1 MITNLENGPQRATNW
16 PIFRDL
22 ATIVVLFLLTIY
34 VVYFTSPVIAR
45 FFFLIILAFALVS
58 RKDYLWFV
66 YFFVLAEGPGHLF
79 ADFSGAS
86 QYRLPMYTIVSGMS
100 FTPIDFFVVLILIKA
115 LVRGRKVKLR
125 LEKPLLLVLAYII
138 FSISLSAVLFR
149 TSIDVIATN
158 LRWLFCYSIIIS
170 FSALVYRTREI
181 HRFVILLSPFV
192 FFVFFT
198 QVYYL
203 TTGSEFVNLFDPGFR
218 GVTLNTLT
226 GSLRP
231 VMGGGLI
238 VFASYMYT
246 ILLMADGN
254 FRLPKVYLYT
264 ILIVAF
270 LSVFLSATRL
280 WFVIFAFIFVGYTVV
295 SRNKVAST
303 LGIASVSL
311 VLISLLIFFNIIQM
325 DFLVANSWGR
335 VQQVF
340 DIAKGNVYSVD
351 TAMNRLVNQLP
362 VLLAI
367 IRQNPFIG
375 YGFSYITMYYY
386 DSDLGFLNT
395 ILMFGIVGFGFLIFF
410 FIRLFAV
417 LISSIKRVSARNS
430 VKIPLKIMVVV
441 WLGILIGYFSTWEF
455 FTRHFNKVIFV
466 SLLIAFVEFLVMR
479 ADKDEIRIQNLRT
492 TSL

>member
-1 MITNLENGPQRATNW
+1 M
-16 PIFRDL
+16 
-22 ATIVVLFLLTIY
+22 
-34 VVYFTSPVIAR
+34 
-45 FFFLIILAFALVS
+45 
-58 RKDYLWFV
+58 
-66 YFFVLAEGPGHLF
+66 
-79 ADFSGAS
+79 
-86 QYRLPMYTIVSGMS
+86 
-100 FTPIDFFVVLILIKA
+100 
-115 LVRGRKVKLR
+115 
-125 LEKPLLLVLAYII
+125 
-138 FSISLSAVLFR
+138 
-149 TSIDVIATN
+149 
-158 LRWLFCYSIIIS
+158 
-170 FSALVYRTREI
+170 
-181 HRFVILLSPFV
+181 
-192 FFVFFT
+192 
-198 QVYYL
+198 
-203 TTGSEFVNLFDPGFR
+203 
-218 GVTLNTLT
+218 
-226 GSLRP
+226 
-231 VMGGGLI
+231 
-238 VFASYMYT
+238 
-246 ILLMADGN
+246 
-254 FRLPKVYLYT
+254 
-264 ILIVAF
+264 
-270 LSVFLSATRL
+270 
-280 WFVIFAFIFVGYTVV
+280 
-295 SRNKVAST
+295 
-303 LGIASVSL
+303 
-311 VLISLLIFFNIIQM
+311 
-325 DFLVANSWGR
+325 
-335 VQQVF
+335 F